1 MAITLGKAAS
11 GAPSVGGNIISATKN
26 DETDVIDITNRTDDS
41 SGNASYRVFDV
52 GLPSST
58 WEIECYDPGG
68 LLSDLTSQLTDGSYG
83 VVSVSE
89 NINLDGPVTYTVTL
103 RQG

>member
-1 MAITLGKAAS
+1 MAITLGKAGT
-11 GAPSVGGNIISATKN
+11 GAPNFGDNIISATKN
-26 DETDVIDITNRTDDS
+26 DEADVIDITSRSTDNS
-41 SGNASYRVFDV
+41 ANPAYREFDV

-58 WEIECYDPGG
+58 WEIECYDPTG
-68 LLSDLTSQLTDGSYG
+68 LLSDLTTQLSDDTYG

-89 NINLDGPVTYTVTL
+89 NITLDGPNTYTVTL

>member
-1 MAITLGKAAS
+1 MAITLGKAGT
-11 GAPSVGGNIISATKN
+11 GAPSFGDNIISATKN
-26 DETDVIDITNRTDDS
+26 DETDVIDITSRTTDNS
-41 SGNASYRVFDV
+41 ANPSYREFDV

-58 WEIECYDPGG
+58 WEIECYDPDG
-68 LLSDLTSQLTDGSYG
+68 LVAGLVAQLTDGSYG